1 METIEARGFLPLEI
15 VESETQWFY
24 NELGIDDMYFSTET
38 SDAYANPSI
47 TCTAHRIADAL

>member
-1 METIEARGFLPLEI
+1 MDKIEAKGFLPPEF

-38 SDAYANPSI
+38 SDAYVNPSSARSI
-47 TCTAHRIADAL
+47 DNNS

>member
-1 METIEARGFLPLEI
+1 MDKIEAKGFLPPEF

-38 SDAYANPSI
+38 SDAYVNPPTSHAI
-47 TCTAHRIADAL
+47 HNNS